1 MMWKRSDFVK
11 SCAETSPVAVIWSFL
26 SGVAYPMLCSSLGQ
40 IRTDRDIDSEVN
52 VDRDIRHGG
61 KR

>member
-1 MMWKRSDFVK
+1 
-11 SCAETSPVAVIWSFL
+11 
-26 SGVAYPMLCSSLGQ
+26 MLYSHLGQ

-61 KR
+61 IDWNVKELSRWQEDRIHVIGRKIPRWW